1 MTPLPAPSPVP
12 PVIYQDRKASMD
24 AIVVGSVLIVRSMDV
39 DANRGARVSLP
50 PPFDPSLITLSALC
64 ASGRA
69 SVEGVR

>member
-12 PVIYQDRKASMD
+12 PVIYVDRTGRHGTPFASQ
-24 AIVVGSVLIVRSMDV
+24 ATALHVWRSKD
-39 DANRGARVSLP
+39 VSLP